1 MQSHVRPYPSSLACT
16 ASFFIYSTLV
26 ARLVNTASYQSA
38 AWDIASLQNQ
48 VADKSL
54 NLVLSSHLH
63 GPTSTVTR
71 LSEQKC
77 QYAIRLGLIG
87 LSLTLN
93 PTGGNN
99 AGRHVR
105 SLVIVHNIHT
115 WVVMESVNCNSYIS
129 PSYPLLTSHVEVRGK
144 LTLIG
149 SHLGLQMNTG
159 LASACMIL

>member
-48 VADKSL
+48 VALKPSAL
-54 NLVLSSHLH
+54 LTLTRPHKH
-63 GPTSTVTR
+63 GYPSIK
-71 LSEQKC
+71 QKC